1 MIPILVTVSG
11 NRSNILQHQL
21 KYYKTFV
28 KDAVVFI
35 NDSAY
40 SNRDINDKSY
50 DDAVALGAKTYRVD
64 NDHRFNATQVT
75 NVINYY
81 RSKYPKE
88 WFIIA
93 DDDEFQSYNDDLPSI
108 IDYCLA
114 HGHKF
119 VTGGFVDRIG
129 ADGHLSEI
137 REDSDIWSLFPYA
150 GFYRYPSCKACPH
163 KITLAS
169 GNLQVSGGQHFAA
182 IDRKAILAR
191 YAGHKLRYPVDRTFT
206 QVHHFKW
213 DNTVADRLLAVTLAK
228 DRQYGEECMTQYEA
242 LKANGFC
249 IDVTKPNYYCQY
261 SPTAKYDSYKHW
273 PQVSAIMLN
282 I

>member
-1 MIPILVTVSG
+1 MIPILITVSG
-11 NRSNILQHQL
+11 NRKNILHHQL
-21 KYYKTFV
+21 KHYKTLV

-35 NDSAY
+35 NDSACA
-40 SNRDINDKSY
+40 NRDINDKSY
-50 DDAVALGAKTYRVD
+50 DDAVAQGANTYRVNYD
-64 NDHRFNATQVT
+64 QGFIPTQVT
-75 NVINYY
+75 NVINHY

-93 DDDEFQSYNDDLPSI
+93 DDDEFQYYNDDLPNI

-114 HGHKF
+114 NGHRY

-129 ADGHLSEI
+129 VNGHLSEI
-137 REDSDIWSLFPYA
+137 KEDSNIWSLFPNA
-150 GFYRYPSCKACPH
+150 AFYRYPSCKACPH

-169 GNLQVSGGQHFAA
+169 GNMQVSGGQHFAA
-182 IDRKAILAR
+182 IGQKAISAKH
-191 YAGHKLRYPVDRTFT
+191 ADHQLRYPVDRTFT

-213 DNTVADRLLAVTLAK
+213 DNTVVERLLAITRLT
-228 DRQYGEECMTQYEA
+228 DLQYSEECMVQHKA
-242 LKANGFC
+242 LEANGFH
-249 IDVTKPNYYCQY
+249 IDINKPDYYCQY

-273 PQVSAIMLN
+273 PHVSALMLN